1 MNIYFGS
8 MASPPQGGHIPM
20 SRAPKVSNQPPS
32 QPSPQVKPQTA
43 LLALLSGQN
52 NVNEEEH
59 VSTPIN
65 VVLRRSS
72 AASPWGFRLQGGSD
86 YKLQLTVC
94 KNFRARRLV
103 FRPASRLIE
112 SLSSNVGM
120 TNRFPPV
127 YETVLA
133 VNSILLIVKATEK
146 IRSSGTDLKM
156 TISRRARE
164 DLSDLRPKG
173 QIKFNAPQH
182 GKH

>member
-8 MASPPQGGHIPM
+8 MASPPQAGHVPM

-32 QPSPQVKPQTA
+32 QPSSQVKPQAA

-52 NVNEEEH
+52 NVNGEEQ
-59 VSTPIN
+59 VLAPIN

-94 KNFRARRLV
+94 KTESGS
-103 FRPASRLIE
+103 ASEGVLHRGDAILAINGQNTRN
-112 SLSSNVGM
+112 LSH
-120 TNRFPPV
+120 
-127 YETVLA
+127 EE
-133 VNSILLIVKATEK
+133 ATEK